1 MEKKQNHMEKSKSNL
16 VRLATIAAAHGIKG
30 DVKLMVFT
38 ADPLGLSSY
47 STVFDENGRS
57 FKIEHIRK
65 AGNAIIAHF
74 SGIDDRNSAE
84 ALNGTAL
91 YVDRQQLPDDLEE
104 DEFYQT
110 DLIGLR
116 VRDETGRMIG
126 KVNAFF
132 DFGGGDIL
140 ELKIEG
146 EGLKLIPFSKAAV
159 PEINIGQGF
168 IAIDRRAAGLVEDD
182 SNPEREEG

>member
-38 ADPLGLSSY
+38 ADPLGLSFY

-84 ALNGTAL
+84 ALNGKAL

-116 VRDETGRMIG
+116 IRDQTGRMIG
-126 KVNAFF
+126 EVNAFF

-168 IAIDRRAAGLVEDD
+168 ISIDRRAAGLVEDD

>member
-1 MEKKQNHMEKSKSNL
+1 MGKSKDNF

-30 DVKLMVFT
+30 DVKLVVFT

-47 STVFDENGRS
+47 GKLFDENGRS
-57 FKIEHIRK
+57 FKIDHIRK
-65 AGNAIIAHF
+65 TGNAVIAHF

-84 ALNGTAL
+84 ALNGIAL

-116 VRDETGRMIG
+116 VRDETGQVIG
-126 KVNAFF
+126 KVNAVF

-159 PEINIGQGF
+159 PEIDIGEGF
-168 IAIDRRAAGLVEDD
+168 ISIDRLAAGLVDD
-182 SNPEREEG
+182 DLDSGHEEEQ

>member
-146 EGLKLIPFSKAAV
+146 EGLELIPFSKAAV
-159 PEINIGQGF
+159 PEINIRQGF
-168 IAIDRRAAGLVEDD
+168 ISIDRRAAGLVEDD

>member
-1 MEKKQNHMEKSKSNL
+1 MEQKQDQMEKSKNNL

-47 STVFDENGRS
+47 GTVFDENGRS
-57 FKIEHIRK
+57 FKIDHMRK
-65 AGNAIIAHF
+65 AGSAVIVHF
-74 SGIDDRNSAE
+74 SGVDDRSSAE

-91 YVDRQQLPDDLEE
+91 YVNRQQLPDELEE

-110 DLIGLR
+110 DLIGLQ
-116 VRDETGRMIG
+116 VRDETGQMIG

-168 IAIDRRAAGLVEDD
+168 IVVDRRAAGLVEDD